1 MTCLFVTASSFW
13 DLRMSRSQTG
23 SERVVGRSNG
33 GRAERPRSE
42 FMASTSSANK
52 IWMNY
57 VWSCFY
63 VTTIVTICF
72 FLIFYWFLGIGQ
84 WCCDG
89 GVVPLFFFFLCHN
102 NNSTWTLLK
111 FAHKLFSEF
120 FWLLGHA
127 HEYNLLV
134 MSFAITSFF
143 VSLLQWVAF
152 DSIQRNRVYFH
163 HSLYFFY
170 SPFRLLFYHFGTCV
184 FL

>member
-1 MTCLFVTASSFW
+1 M
-13 DLRMSRSQTG
+13 
-23 SERVVGRSNG
+23 
-33 GRAERPRSE
+33 
-42 FMASTSSANK
+42 
-52 IWMNY
+52 
-57 VWSCFY
+57 
-63 VTTIVTICF
+63 F

-111 FAHKLFSEF
+111 FAHILFSEF
-120 FWLLGHA
+120 FGLLGHA

-143 VSLLQWVAF
+143 VPLSEWHLILYKEIEFIFTILCIFF
-152 DSIQRNRVYFH
+152 D
-163 HSLYFFY
+163 
-170 SPFRLLFYHFGTCV
+170 SPFRLLFYHFWSTNLILYFCSLFCYFYVCCARCFIKWAAAGFI